1 METTLV
7 IQEESKTPDPY
18 EVENTQTAFAAE
30 QSVPQDADMQT
41 NPEYDDVA
49 ELGKQL
55 EGLQIKMVGQDG
67 EEEHVE
73 DDQSEDEL
81 DDILNKQ
88 PEDFKLS
95 KKH

>member
-1 METTLV
+1 
-7 IQEESKTPDPY
+7 
-18 EVENTQTAFAAE
+18 
-30 QSVPQDADMQT
+30 MQT

-95 KKH
+95 KKHQNYTSVEERAREDMDFRDEVDTPIDVPARERF